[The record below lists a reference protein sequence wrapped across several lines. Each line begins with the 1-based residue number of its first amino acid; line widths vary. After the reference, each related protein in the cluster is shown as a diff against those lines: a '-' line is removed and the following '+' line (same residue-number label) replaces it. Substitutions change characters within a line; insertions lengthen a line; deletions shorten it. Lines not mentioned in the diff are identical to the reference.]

1 MHTPIHSLI
10 VNTHTHTTR
19 TPSPKEKK
27 NINFPKPD
35 KQQLHKLPTV
45 P

>member
-10 VNTHTHTTR
+10 VNTHTQEE
-19 TPSPKEKK
+19 PPLSNKK
-27 NINFPKPD
+27 NINFPKPG
-35 KQQLHKLPTV
+35 KQQLHKLPTG